1 MGKLYFIKTEY
12 KPNTAED
19 NRFLSFVEGF
29 SQLGVEVEVVFVLSD
44 DKNSRITKQWPH
56 VTVTYLWDKLNINN
70 RYLRQLSYTLLA
82 RCFVSSLKDGDKVV
96 LFDSQR
102 MMFPLIK
109 KRGVKVFVE
118 KTEHPFAYHV
128 RTINM
133 KKYVEW
139 CKYLDGLFVISTA
152 LRDYFKSQ
160 GVPSDKIHI
169 INMTVDPQRFNGVT
183 KQVVEQPYIAYCG
196 SASNNKDGVDE
207 LIKAFAIV
215 AKQYP
220 NYRLFIIGKGLSKD
234 DDSANRQLVERLNLS
249 EEIVFTGVVSAEEM
263 PQLLKDAT
271 ILALDRPN
279 NLQAQHG
286 FPTKLGEYLLT
297 ENPVVVTSV
306 GDIPL
311 FLKDGE
317 SALLSEPQ
325 NATAFAE
332 KLIWAIEHPI
342 EATNIG
348 KAGSDVAK
356 KEFNCMIE
364 SKRMFNIIN
373 GNI

>member
-1 MGKLYFIKTEY
+1 MGKLYFVKTDY
-12 KPNTAED
+12 KPNTAPD
-19 NRFLSFVEGF
+19 NRFLSFVAGF
-29 SQLGVEVEVVFVLSD
+29 SQLDVEVEVVFVLSD
-44 DKNSRITKQWPH
+44 DKGSRITKQWPH
-56 VTVTYLWDKLNINN
+56 ITVTYLWDKLNIKN

-82 RCFVSSLKDGDKVV
+82 RCFVNGLKEGDKVV

-109 KRGVKVFVE
+109 KNGVKVFVE

-139 CKYLDGLFVISTA
+139 CKHLDGMFVISTA
-152 LRDYFKSQ
+152 LRDYF
-160 GVPSDKIHI
+160 GNHNVPSEKIHI
-169 INMTVDPQRFNGVT
+169 INMTVDPQRFIGLT
-183 KQVVEQPYIAYCG
+183 KQDVEHPYIAYCG
-196 SASNNKDGVDE
+196 TASNNKDGVDE

-215 AKQYP
+215 AEQHP
-220 NYRLFIIGKGLSKD
+220 NYRLFIIGKGLTKD
-234 DDSANRQLVERLNLS
+234 DDSTNRQLVERLNLLDK
-249 EEIVFTGVVSAEEM
+249 IVFTGVVNAEEM
-263 PQLLKDAT
+263 PQLLKNAT

-279 NLQAQHG
+279 NLQAQYG

-297 ENPVVVTSV
+297 ENPVVVTRV

-325 NATAFAE
+325 NAEAFAA
-332 KLIWAIEHPI
+332 KLIWAIEHPVDASI
-342 EATNIG
+342 IG
-348 KAGSDVAK
+348 KAGSEVAK

-364 SKRMFNIIN
+364 SRRMYKIIN
-373 GNI
+373 GSI